1 MKTLHE
7 LVADKLERADGATR
21 EALLR
26 IPLDNIERWL
36 VNGHTAPHRLEQWR
50 QIVRRALSSSEG
62 FQALL
67 ALLRDDSESTQ
78 RLKDFAPFAGV
89 LTREERHQ
97 AVPECAYHF

>member
-1 MKTLHE
+1 M
-7 LVADKLERADGATR
+7 
-21 EALLR
+21 
-26 IPLDNIERWL
+26 
-36 VNGHTAPHRLEQWR
+36 
-50 QIVRRALSSSEG
+50 VRRALSSSEG